1 MDTTNRLTHYRD
13 IIEKILMT
21 YTTIPYAYGHID
33 IRPSFDRTRDQYLVV
48 NVGWD
53 GERRVHGC
61 LIHVEINNGKVWIE
75 RDGTEDGIA
84 NALVAA
90 GIPKEHIVLGFRPA
104 EMRPYT
110 EFAVA

>member
-75 RDGTEDGIA
+75 RDGTEDGYSQCPGRSRYSQRTYRPRFSSSR
-84 NALVAA
+84 NATV
-90 GIPKEHIVLGFRPA
+90 
-104 EMRPYT
+104 Y
-110 EFAVA
+110 